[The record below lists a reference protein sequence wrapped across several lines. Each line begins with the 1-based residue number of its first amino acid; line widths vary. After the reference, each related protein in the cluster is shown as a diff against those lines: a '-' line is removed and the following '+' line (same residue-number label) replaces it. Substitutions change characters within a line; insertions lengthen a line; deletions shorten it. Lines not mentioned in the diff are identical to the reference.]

1 MATPGGP
8 SCSSLLSLNRG
19 VFRLAMSLACSGGIT
34 LLNGRLRASCM
45 MLLKPNLNELEVG
58 QPGHDSESDAVRRLT
73 AEIRSGA

>member
-19 VFRLAMSLACSGGIT
+19 VFRLAMSLAGSGGIT

-45 MLLKPNLNELEVG
+45 MLPVLKPNFNEVG